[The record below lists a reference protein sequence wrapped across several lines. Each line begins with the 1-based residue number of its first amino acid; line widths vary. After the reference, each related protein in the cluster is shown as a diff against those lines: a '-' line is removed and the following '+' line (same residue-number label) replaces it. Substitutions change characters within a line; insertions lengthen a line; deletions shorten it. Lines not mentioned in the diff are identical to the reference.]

1 MKNRETFDFIKSKVL
16 NVAVTSTTDKYGQI
30 HISNYEVKSLFGD
43 RLNEVQDWIKDN
55 PGYFYISTYGG
66 RYGTYRCITVNNN
79 AVQREVSN
87 AIRQNTNHLRNLNSW

>member
-16 NVAVTSTTDKYGQI
+16 NVAMTSTTDKYGQI
-30 HISNYEVKSLFGD
+30 HISNYEVKALFGD

-66 RYGTYRCITVNNN
+66 RYGTYRSITVNDKS
-79 AVQREVSN
+79 VQADVS
-87 AIRQNTNHLRNLNSW
+87 AALIQNENRNRNLNSW